1 MEEQKKVFD
10 HEVIESF
17 PNSFANSLISII
29 KILNFYLFSIYGC
42 VGSVL
47 LHGLFSS

>member
-17 PNSFANSLISII
+17 PNSFG
-29 KILNFYLFSIYGC
+29 KQLNFCNKRF
-42 VGSVL
+42 
-47 LHGLFSS
+47 